1 MPEITI
7 SEWKEA
13 LDNSY
18 QNDPGKTAC
27 EISSEIGLGK
37 TQTKVFISKMVKN
50 GSAKR
55 GMATR
60 IDIIGRPQNVPVYEF
75 IKKNKPNGS

>member
-13 LDNSY
+13 FDNSY
-18 QNDPGKTAC
+18 QNDPGKTLS
-27 EISSEIGLGK
+27 EISSETGLGK
-37 TQTKVFISKMVKN
+37 SQTRIFVSKMVKN
-50 GSAKR
+50 GLVKR

-60 IDIIGRPQNVPVYEF
+60 IDITGRPQSVSVYEF
-75 IKKNKPNGS
+75 IKKNKPNRS